1 MQDNLKALSEILN
14 EIASSGG
21 GKRFDRLLTN
31 LENNFKHNSTLGK
44 AIIKLTDALRESKC
58 FKDCHYHI
66 DVTYKSSA
74 LRDSETCFVCEFFLR
89 SNSSAEEKPLY
100 VVMTCFKTPS
110 RYGLKNNSYHFDIDD
125 NFAWK
130 MDEGFYSKFDAVYD
144 SRDKQNETSKTFRNI
159 CIALSELKKVLQKML
174 EDELEK
180 MKFKYTK
187 SKEPRGIDSAFYTIP
202 NVTR

>member
-14 EIASSGG
+14 EIAGG
-21 GKRFDRLLTN
+21 VKRLDTLLTN
-31 LENNFKHNSTLGK
+31 LEKNFKHNSTLGQ
-44 AIIKLTDALRESKC
+44 AIIKLNDAFRESKY
-58 FKDCHYHI
+58 FKECSYHT

-74 LRDSETCFVCEFFLR
+74 LTDKETCFVCEFGLR
-89 SNSSAEEKPLY
+89 KNYSAKETPLY
-100 VVMTCFKTPS
+100 IVMTCFKTPS
-110 RYGLKNNSYHFDIDD
+110 RYSLKNNSYHFNIDD
-125 NFAWK
+125 NFVWK
-130 MDEGFYSKFDAVYD
+130 MDDGFYSKFDKILTDEV
-144 SRDKQNETSKTFRNI
+144 NNVENNKTVRNI
-159 CIALSELKKVLQKML
+159 LIAISELKKVLQKML